1 MKLSGSFIKQS
12 LSAHSWIGLLVSTLM
27 YIVCLTGTLCVFYPE
42 FQRWEKA
49 NVDESLA
56 FEISALQK
64 GVNDAIANEEILTS
78 HMYVYLPTEER
89 PFLSLANEKQDWYVN
104 HDGSLGNVVES
115 KWTDFLIDMH
125 LYLTIPNSVGM
136 MLVSILGAML
146 CALREGKKILP
157 STLSQRID
165 DGIESDGLAVS
176 RYARVPPRGKRTL

>member
-64 GVNDAIANEEILTS
+64 GVNDAIANEEVLTS

-146 CALREGKKILP
+146 CALIISGLFAHPRIFKMP
-157 STLSQRID
+157 SNCGSP
-165 DGIESDGLAVS
+165 
-176 RYARVPPRGKRTL
+176 RVLDWSKWTSITD